1 MKKLEFSITINA
13 PKQKVWDTMLT
24 LETYQQW
31 VGASWPDSTYEGAW
45 EKGNFLKFI
54 GEDKNGTL
62 AEIIELKEYDYVL
75 AKHVAILLADGVED
89 RESTFAQNWVGILEN
104 YFFSEKDGQTALV
117 IKIETQPDW
126 EKMFND
132 GWPKA
137 LAKLKSMCE
146 Q

>member
-45 EKGNFLKFI
+45 EEGNFLKFI
-54 GEDKNGTL
+54 GEDKSGTL

-89 RESTFAQNWVGILEN
+89 RESAFAQNWVGILEN

-132 GWPKA
+132 GWPNA